1 MHRVDFVVPGHLRE
15 LERVVFVGLAFNL
28 SRLPCFAARM
38 SDQHLNA
45 KFTSQI
51 HDPPG
56 ERTGFEVQQRRFDVK
71 QELFERFRIGHD
83 GFEYRNR
90 RVILGQ
96 QTGHGLEFSKIQSE
110 NCFHGRESPGSK
122 ELKRVY
128 LNILPNSAFGCP
140 THDLHGFSYT
150 SASHTTPTT
159 VGLQRLR
166 IRRPVIQVPL
176 GAREHDHRLPP
187 PRTPILSPRKQFMK
201 PTRKANAKNRSAIY
215 TRKSV
220 EEDHYDDS
228 GFSGSSLDRP
238 ALNRLLDDIKSGKID
253 CVVVYN
259 VDRLSRSPRDLSR
272 IMEAFDEYGV
282 SFVSVSDEATQR

>member
-28 SRLPCFAARM
+28 SPLPCFAARM

-51 HDPPG
+51 HDPTREP
-56 ERTGFEVQQRRFDVK
+56 TGFENQQRRFDVK

-96 QTGHGLEFSKIQSE
+96 RTGHGLEFSKIQSE

-140 THDLHGFSYT
+140 THDLHGFSY
-150 SASHTTPTT
+150 PE
-159 VGLQRLR
+159 GEGR
-166 IRRPVIQVPL
+166 ICM
-176 GAREHDHRLPP
+176 E
-187 PRTPILSPRKQFMK
+187 
-201 PTRKANAKNRSAIY
+201 Y
-215 TRKSV
+215 
-220 EEDHYDDS
+220 
-228 GFSGSSLDRP
+228 
-238 ALNRLLDDIKSGKID
+238 
-253 CVVVYN
+253 
-259 VDRLSRSPRDLSR
+259 R
-272 IMEAFDEYGV
+272 IGV
-282 SFVSVSDEATQR
+282 HA